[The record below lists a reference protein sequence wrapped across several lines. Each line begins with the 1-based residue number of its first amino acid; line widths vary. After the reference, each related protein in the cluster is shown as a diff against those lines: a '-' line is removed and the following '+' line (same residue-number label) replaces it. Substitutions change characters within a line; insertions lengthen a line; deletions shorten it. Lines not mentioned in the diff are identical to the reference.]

1 MNLSFSGANHQK
13 RRPIMNHKKHLLKKS
28 ISLLLVLLTL
38 LSAMLFPTAAD
49 SRAAGTAV
57 NSKQLAGTL
66 LSEISKKSHPYILY
80 TADELPTLMEK
91 TKTGYSK
98 KAFDFVKS
106 TASNYLNASIDIS
119 MSSSGVIGRQLQSY
133 VTYLTVRGE
142 LGEDK
147 MTYINKAKQLTLAAT
162 GGSTSVYHSINDALC
177 VADFGYAYALA
188 YDWLYPYL
196 SDSERQT
203 IRTEMEEIGTYLYEN
218 SAKVN
223 TWGSSEERRQAWNW
237 NAVTHG
243 ALGMIALSL
252 GEHADWLELAID
264 RTLGYYSYAVDATGA
279 AMEGLHYIGYEL
291 NTLAVFDCT
300 VNNLAGVGLMD
311 AYPAMQAVPTF
322 SMNMTA
328 PYGKDQAAINQ
339 GDELGNYAAT
349 FYIINRYKQEEAL
362 WGWEQTH
369 GLSGKGTIT
378 SDYAGNGWNAPA
390 IIFYEDPA
398 LKPKEPTDTDG
409 INVTSYEKGLVV
421 AREDWSKTS
430 SMITFTCGYGYA
442 GCWNHP
448 DDNSFTFYAN
458 GEPIIIDLG
467 ANYKT
472 SAQHNV
478 LQIDGTGMDY
488 EGGPTM
494 VKGTL
499 EENKMLETGALYLR
513 GNNTNSYA
521 KKAALTDSR
530 RQLIYAGGETPFV
543 LIYDYATKGDNTEH
557 TYKTPFYTEVKSY
570 VRISRDGSYV
580 SIHGPNRKNISYM
593 FAYSDGGVKLSNQ
606 SDAKVES
613 ITTESHGIDHAQ
625 ATLFIT
631 ANPDGSMP
639 TVEWSSANGV
649 LTATIS
655 RIYGGNYVKETY
667 VLTNTELKSV
677 SRETLAPYEPET
689 EEAITEPVTDTVTEA
704 EETTAADNTQSN
716 GGCGSAQPIS
726 AILPLSVFACILA
739 TKRRKNARRV

>member
-1 MNLSFSGANHQK
+1 MN
-13 RRPIMNHKKHLLKKS
+13 RKKNLTAKG

-38 LSAMLFPTAAD
+38 LSAMLFPAAAELR
-49 SRAAGTAV
+49 SAGTAV
-57 NSKQLAGTL
+57 NSEQLASAL
-66 LSEISKKSHPYILY
+66 LTETAKKSHPYILY
-80 TADELPTLMEK
+80 TADELPTLREK
-91 TKTGYSK
+91 TETGYSK

-106 TASNYLNASIDIS
+106 TASSYLNATMSVS

-147 MTYINKAKQLTLAAT
+147 MTYINKAKQLTLAAAT
-162 GGSTSVYHSINDALC
+162 EGNTNVYHTINDALC

-196 SDSERQT
+196 TDSERRT

-218 SAKVN
+218 SSKVN
-223 TWGSSEERRQAWNW
+223 TWGSSEERRKAWNW

-252 GEHADWLELAID
+252 GDHADWLKLAID
-264 RTLGYYSYAVDATGA
+264 RTTAYYSYAVDSTGA
-279 AMEGLHYIGYEL
+279 AMEGLHYIGYGL
-291 NTLAVFDCT
+291 NTLSVFDYV
-300 VNNLAGVGLMD
+300 VNDLTGVGLMD

-362 WGWEQTH
+362 WGWEQTY
-369 GLSGKGTIT
+369 GLSGKGTVT

-390 IIFYEDPA
+390 IIFYEDPT
-398 LKPKEPTDTDG
+398 LKPKEPTDKDG
-409 INVTSYEKGLVV
+409 LDVTSYEKGLVV

-499 EENKMLETGALYLR
+499 EENKILDSGALYLR

-521 KKAALTDSR
+521 KKAGLTDSR

-543 LIYDYATKGDNTEH
+543 LIYDYATKGDSTEH

-593 FAYSDGGVKLSNQ
+593 FAYSEGGVKLSNQ

-613 ITTESHGIDHAQ
+613 ITTESKGIDHAQ

-667 VLTNTELKSV
+667 VLTNTELQSE
-677 SRETLAPYEPET
+677 SREILAPYEPET
-689 EEAITEPVTDTVTEA
+689 EETVTEPITEPVTEP
-704 EETTAADNTQSN
+704 EETTAADNTQN
-716 GGCGSAQPIS
+716 DGGCGSAQPIF

>member
-1 MNLSFSGANHQK
+1 MK
-13 RRPIMNHKKHLLKKS
+13 PKKHFLS
-28 ISLLLVLLTL
+28 RAVSLLLVLLTL
-38 LSAMLFPTAAD
+38 LSVALLP
-49 SRAAGTAV
+49 AGATEPEI
-57 NSKQLAGTL
+57 NSKQLADSL
-66 LSEISKKSHPYILY
+66 LSEIAKRSHPYILY
-80 TADELPTLMEK
+80 STEDIPALKEK
-91 TKTGYSK
+91 ITSGYSK
-98 KAFDFVKS
+98 KAFDYVKK
-106 TASNYLNASIDIS
+106 TASGYLNKSITVGGG
-119 MSSSGVIGRQLQSY
+119 SSGVIGRELQSC
-133 VTYLTVRGE
+133 VAYLCVYGE
-142 LGEDK
+142 LSEDGAS
-147 MTYINKAKQLTLAAT
+147 YINKAKQLVLSAASN
-162 GGSTSVYHSINDALC
+162 GSANIYHLINDALC

-218 SAKVN
+218 SSKVN
-223 TWGSSEERRQAWNW
+223 TWGSSEEHRKAWNW

-252 GEHADWLELAID
+252 GDHADWLELAID
-264 RTLGYYSYAVDATGA
+264 RTVAYYSYAVDATGA
-279 AMEGLHYIGYEL
+279 AMEGLHYIGYGL
-291 NTLAVFDCT
+291 NTLSVFDYV
-300 VNNLAGVGLMD
+300 VNDLTGVGLMD

-362 WGWEQTH
+362 WGWEQTY
-369 GLSGKGTIT
+369 GLSGRGTFA

-390 IIFYEDPA
+390 IIFYEDKT
-398 LKPKEPTDTDG
+398 LTPKKPTDTEG
-409 INVTSYEKGLVV
+409 LNVTSYEKGLIT
-421 AREDWSKTS
+421 ARENWESTS

-458 GEPIIIDLG
+458 GEPFIIDLG

-472 SAQHNV
+472 SAEHNV
-478 LQIDGTGMDY
+478 LQIDGVGMDY

-499 EENKMLETGALYLR
+499 EENKILETGALYLR

-557 TYKTPFYTEVKSY
+557 TYKTPFYTELKSY
-570 VRISRDGSYV
+570 VRVSRDGSYV
-580 SIHGPNRKNISYM
+580 SIHGPNRKNICYM
-593 FAYSDGGVKLSNQ
+593 FAYSDGGVKLINQ
-606 SDAKVES
+606 SDSKVES
-613 ITTESHGIDHAQ
+613 ITTESKGIDHAQ

-631 ANPDGSMP
+631 ANPDGTMP
-639 TVEWSSANGV
+639 TVEWSSANGI

-677 SRETLAPYEPET
+677 NREILAPYEQET
-689 EEAITEPVTDTVTEA
+689 VEPTTEPVIEPDTAV
-704 EETTAADNTQSN
+704 EETTATDDGQS
-716 GGCGSAQPIS
+716 GGCGSAQPIFV
-726 AILPLSVFACILA
+726 ILPLSVFACILA
-739 TKRRKNARRV
+739 TKRRKNAGRIRF